1 MSVSEEQFREIMDS
15 LAEAVVASTAA
26 TAALTGSQTNFL
38 RAACSADA
46 NIAISLG
53 TPLLYSEVVEAR
65 VIDNTVT
72 DKHRNGLPANKRD
85 TRPEM
90 PADFVYDAGDRRL
103 RP

>member
-1 MSVSEEQFREIMDS
+1 MSVSEEQFREIMAS

-38 RAACSADA
+38 RAAGSADA

-53 TPLLYSEVVEAR
+53 TPMLYSEQVEAR

-72 DKHRNGLPANKRD
+72 DKHRNGLPAKK
-85 TRPEM
+85 TG
-90 PADFVYDAGDRRL
+90 YQT
-103 RP
+103 